1 MVSQGLELGSYSTP
15 WGSTAR
21 MIVADD
27 ASIFTWSDTPITA
40 TMQTTTPKTYE
51 DGEVVGS
58 ITYTAG
64 PNTTTVPLEIDGSI
78 IPPTD
83 WWRLTHPSELVAG

>member
-1 MVSQGLELGSYSTP
+1 MVALLESIDAGFTTVPVAAQGREVGAYATP
-15 WGSTAR
+15 WGSSAQ
-21 MIVADD
+21 MVLSED

-64 PNTTTVPLEIDGSI
+64 PNSTTVP
-78 IPPTD
+78 P
-83 WWRLTHPSELVAG
+83 

>member
-1 MVSQGLELGSYSTP
+1 
-15 WGSTAR
+15 

-64 PNTTTVPLEIDGSI
+64 PNSATVPLEIDGSI
-78 IPPTD
+78 IPPTE
-83 WWRLTHPSELVAG
+83 WWRLTHPSELGD